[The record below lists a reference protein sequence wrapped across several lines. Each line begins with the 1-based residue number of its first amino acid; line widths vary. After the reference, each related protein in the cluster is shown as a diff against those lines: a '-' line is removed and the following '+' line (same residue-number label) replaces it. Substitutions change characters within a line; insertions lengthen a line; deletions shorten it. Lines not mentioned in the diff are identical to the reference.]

1 MFFELG
7 FIAVVFSSLIFLFLF
22 LPACLLLYFACR
34 SLTAKNIVLVVFS
47 LIFYAWGEPVYVL
60 LLVASAALNY
70 AMGLAL
76 GKQTESRSRKGLLT
90 VAVAV
95 NLASLAV
102 FKYAGLLVGSFVQ
115 LTGLA
120 IPVPQ
125 ISLPIG
131 ISFFTFQAMS
141 YVIDVYRNEVKVQ
154 RSYLKFLMY
163 ISMFPQLIAGPIVRY
178 SDIEAQMEAR
188 STSSE
193 DLFYGLLR
201 FATGLGKK
209 ILIADHAFGV
219 CSQLLD
225 GALGNTTVVGVWLG
239 VIMFTFQIYFDFS
252 GYSDMAI
259 GLGRIFGFKY
269 NENFNLPYMALSITD
284 FWRRWHISL
293 SSFFRDY
300 VYIPLGGNRKGKVR
314 QVINMFVVWALT
326 GLWHGASWNF
336 VLWGL
341 WFFLFL
347 MIERSFLKRWLEK
360 IPVVSNIYLL
370 VVVMV
375 GWVLFRF
382 TNLDLAWTLVKSLFG
397 ANGNAFS
404 DFGSEIQLQSHSF
417 LLIAAAVASTPVMKL
432 LKEKLI
438 SYGAEHS
445 CFEKVWN
452 ILFYS
457 VLPVILLLLAT
468 ANLVGDSYNPFIYFQ
483 F

>member
-60 LLVASAALNY
+60 LLVASAVLNY

-259 GLGRIFGFKY
+259 GLGRIMGFHFP
-269 NENFNLPYMALSITD
+269 ENFNFPYISRSCTE
-284 FWRRWHISL
+284 FWRRWHMTLGSW
-293 SSFFRDY
+293 FRDY
-300 VYIPLGGNRKGKVR
+300 IYIPMGGNRVPR
-314 QVINMFVVWALT
+314 ARFFLNILTVWMLT
-326 GLWHGASWNF
+326 GLWHGAAWNF

-341 WFFLFL
+341 FFAVILLVEKLFL
-347 MIERSFLKRWLEK
+347 MPYLNRGRIWPHIYTMALIIISFILFDSAHLGAAVRT
-360 IPVVSNIYLL
+360 
-370 VVVMV
+370 V
-375 GWVLFRF
+375 G
-382 TNLDLAWTLVKSLFG
+382 DLFG
-397 ANGNAFS
+397 ITGLPLTSPESLYYAKS
-404 DFGSEIQLQSHSF
+404 YLP
-417 LLIAAAVASTPVMKL
+417 LLAVGILGATPLPRYLAGKL
-432 LKEKLI
+432 AQHPLGQK
-438 SYGAEHS
+438 
-445 CFEKVWN
+445 
-452 ILFYS
+452 
-457 VLPVILLLLAT
+457 VLPVAEPLVLAVLLLICT
-468 ANLVGDSYNPFIYFQ
+468 AFLVDGSYNPFLYFR

>member
-70 AMGLAL
+70 VMGLAL
-76 GKQTESRSRKGLLT
+76 GKQTESRSRKGLMT

-115 LTGLA
+115 LTGWA

-154 RSYLKFLMY
+154 HSYLKFLMY

-178 SDIEAQMEAR
+178 SNIEAQMEAR

-300 VYIPLGGNRKGKVR
+300 VYIPLGGNRKH
-314 QVINMFVVWALT
+314 QILNLLIVWSLT

-336 VLWGL
+336 LLWGL
-341 WFFLFL
+341 YFF
-347 MIERSFLKRWLEK
+347 
-360 IPVVSNIYLL
+360 VLL
-370 VVVMV
+370 VVEKP
-375 GWVLFRF
+375 L
-382 TNLDLAWTLVKSLFG
+382 LKSLKKLPKFLRRVGTMFLIIIGWTIFYFTDFSRLGQALANMFG
-397 ANGNAFS
+397 FGGVAF
-404 DFGSEIQLQSHSF
+404 FN
-417 LLIAAAVASTPVMKL
+417 TPTRIILVN
-432 LKEKLI
+432 
-438 SYGAEHS
+438 
-445 CFEKVWN
+445 N
-452 ILFYS
+452 I
-457 VLPVILLLLAT
+457 PLLLLCILGAT
-468 ANLVGDSYNPFIYFQ
+468 PIPRILGQAFGLLCADKEPGSPKQKLYVAVTFVFCVSLLVLSTISLVGSGFSAFLYYRF
-483 F
+483 

>member
-70 AMGLAL
+70 VMGLAL
-76 GKQTESRSRKGLLT
+76 GKQTESRSRKGLMT

-300 VYIPLGGNRKGKVR
+300 VYIPLGGNRKH
-314 QVINMFVVWALT
+314 QILNLLIVWSLT

-336 VLWGL
+336 LLWGL
-341 WFFLFL
+341 YFF
-347 MIERSFLKRWLEK
+347 
-360 IPVVSNIYLL
+360 VLL
-370 VVVMV
+370 VVEKP
-375 GWVLFRF
+375 L
-382 TNLDLAWTLVKSLFG
+382 LKSLKKLPKFLRRVGTMFLIIIGWTIFYFTDFSRLGQALANMFG
-397 ANGNAFS
+397 FGGVAF
-404 DFGSEIQLQSHSF
+404 FN
-417 LLIAAAVASTPVMKL
+417 TPTRIILVN
-432 LKEKLI
+432 
-438 SYGAEHS
+438 
-445 CFEKVWN
+445 N
-452 ILFYS
+452 I
-457 VLPVILLLLAT
+457 PLLLLCILGAT
-468 ANLVGDSYNPFIYFQ
+468 PIPRILGQAFGLLCADKEPGSPKQKLYVAVTFVFCVSLLVLSTISLVGSGFSAFLYYRF
-483 F
+483 

>member
-70 AMGLAL
+70 VMGLAL
-76 GKQTESRSRKGLLT
+76 GKQTESRSRKGLMT
-90 VAVAV
+90 VAMAV

-300 VYIPLGGNRKGKVR
+300 VYIPLGGNRKH
-314 QVINMFVVWALT
+314 QILNLLIVWSLT

-336 VLWGL
+336 LLWGL
-341 WFFLFL
+341 YFF
-347 MIERSFLKRWLEK
+347 
-360 IPVVSNIYLL
+360 VLL
-370 VVVMV
+370 VVEKP
-375 GWVLFRF
+375 L
-382 TNLDLAWTLVKSLFG
+382 LKSLKKLPKFLRRVGTMFLIIIGWTIFYFTDFSRLGQALANMFG
-397 ANGNAFS
+397 FGGVAF
-404 DFGSEIQLQSHSF
+404 FN
-417 LLIAAAVASTPVMKL
+417 TPTRIILVN
-432 LKEKLI
+432 
-438 SYGAEHS
+438 
-445 CFEKVWN
+445 N
-452 ILFYS
+452 I
-457 VLPVILLLLAT
+457 PLLLLCILGAT
-468 ANLVGDSYNPFIYFQ
+468 PIPRILGQAFGLLCADKEPGSPKQKLYVAVTFVFCVSLLVLSTISLVGSGFSAFLYYRF
-483 F
+483 

>member
-60 LLVASAALNY
+60 LLVASSALNY

-300 VYIPLGGNRKGKVR
+300 VYIPLGGNRKH
-314 QVINMFVVWALT
+314 QILNLLIVWSLT

-336 VLWGL
+336 LLWGL
-341 WFFLFL
+341 YFF
-347 MIERSFLKRWLEK
+347 
-360 IPVVSNIYLL
+360 VLL
-370 VVVMV
+370 VVEKP
-375 GWVLFRF
+375 L
-382 TNLDLAWTLVKSLFG
+382 LKSLKKLPKFLRRVGTMFLIIIGWTIFYFTDFSRLGQALANMFG
-397 ANGNAFS
+397 FGGVAF
-404 DFGSEIQLQSHSF
+404 FN
-417 LLIAAAVASTPVMKL
+417 TPTRIILVN
-432 LKEKLI
+432 
-438 SYGAEHS
+438 
-445 CFEKVWN
+445 N
-452 ILFYS
+452 I
-457 VLPVILLLLAT
+457 PLLLLCILGAT
-468 ANLVGDSYNPFIYFQ
+468 PIPRILGQAFGLLCADKEPGSPKQKLYVAVTFVFCVSLLVLSTISLVGSGFSAFLYYRF
-483 F
+483 

>member
-300 VYIPLGGNRKGKVR
+300 VYIPLGGNRKH
-314 QVINMFVVWALT
+314 QILNLLIVWSLT

-336 VLWGL
+336 LLWGL
-341 WFFLFL
+341 YFF
-347 MIERSFLKRWLEK
+347 
-360 IPVVSNIYLL
+360 VLL
-370 VVVMV
+370 VVEKP
-375 GWVLFRF
+375 L
-382 TNLDLAWTLVKSLFG
+382 LKSLKKLPKFLRRVGTMFLIIIGWTIFYFTDFSRLGQALANMFG
-397 ANGNAFS
+397 FGGVAF
-404 DFGSEIQLQSHSF
+404 FN
-417 LLIAAAVASTPVMKL
+417 TPTRIILVN
-432 LKEKLI
+432 
-438 SYGAEHS
+438 
-445 CFEKVWN
+445 N
-452 ILFYS
+452 I
-457 VLPVILLLLAT
+457 PLLLLCILGAT
-468 ANLVGDSYNPFIYFQ
+468 PIPRILGQAFGLLCADKEHGSPKQKLYVAVTFVFCVSLLVLSTISLVGSGFSAFLYYRF
-483 F
+483 